1 MHSLNMKQI
10 YTLIL
15 ATFAL
20 FACFNA
26 SAQYSGGTYTAVTS
40 GNWHNTSGSIWLP
53 TEPPAVCNNCLIQI
67 PVSGTVVLNYSVT
80 LTNGSKLVI
89 GGSST
94 GTTLQI
100 GNSGASTNTWA
111 SGYNLLLDGTGSAS
125 YISLPDNTEV
135 LDASAAGEFDGVLQT
150 TPGGGGQLSYLK
162 LFGNAPDLFLGTTV
176 QSVGRAV
183 DGLSQGGPASLSSIG
198 DLPIILGSFNASVD
212 NGSVELAWTT
222 DLEINS
228 DHFNVQSS
236 TNAGSTW
243 NTIGTVHAAGN
254 SGVTLNYSFV
264 DSHPASGTSEY
275 RLVMVDRD
283 GATAYSAVKA
293 VRIGSIAAVSVYPN
307 PASDYVNVTLSGDAS
322 VSANIQLVN
331 MSGQVLLEKTVTNAG
346 GTTIPLAVSGYPAG
360 NYVIVVTGSDG
371 SKQVNKILI
380 AK

>member
-15 ATFAL
+15 ATSAL
-20 FACFNA
+20 LASFKA

-40 GNWHNTSGSIWLP
+40 GNWHNTSGSIWEP

-67 PVSGTVVLNYSVT
+67 PVSGIVVLNYSVT

-100 GNSGASTNTWA
+100 GNSGAGTWA
-111 SGYNLLLDGTGSAS
+111 NGYNLLLDGTGTAS
-125 YISLPDNTEV
+125 YISLPDNTEL
-135 LDASAAGEFDGVLQT
+135 LDASTAGEFDGVLQT
-150 TPGGGGQLSYLK
+150 TPGGGGLLSYLK

-176 QSVGRAV
+176 ESVGRAD

-212 NGSVELAWTT
+212 NGSVDLAWTT

-243 NTIGTVHAAGN
+243 NTIGTVQAAGN
-254 SGVTLNYSFV
+254 SAVTLNYSFV
-264 DSHPASGTSEY
+264 DNHPASGTSEY
-275 RLVMVDRD
+275 RLVMVDHD
-283 GATAYSAVKA
+283 GATAYSTVKA

-307 PASDYVNVTLSGDAS
+307 PASDYVNVSLSGDAS
-322 VSANIQLVN
+322 AGANIQLVN
-331 MSGQVLLEKTVTNAG
+331 MAGQVLLEKTVSNAG
-346 GTTIPLAVSGYPAG
+346 GTTVPLAVSGYPAG
-360 NYVIVVTGSDG
+360 NYVIVVTGTDG